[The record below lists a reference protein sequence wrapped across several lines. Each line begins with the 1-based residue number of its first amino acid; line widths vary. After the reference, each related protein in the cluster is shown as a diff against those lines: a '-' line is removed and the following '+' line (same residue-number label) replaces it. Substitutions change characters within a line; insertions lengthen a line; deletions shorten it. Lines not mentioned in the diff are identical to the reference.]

1 MKTFVIGRLNLM
13 KYIVITGSTR
23 GIGYGLTQSFL
34 ARGCFVMIS
43 GRKQSSV
50 VAALSQLRSEF
61 PDTEI
66 LGQPCDVRQ
75 PDQIQA
81 LWDHAAA
88 YWGKVDIWI
97 NNAGISGDEVLLWE
111 MPAKDAAAVI
121 ETNILGTLYGA
132 QVAVRGMLQQGSGA
146 IYNLEGMGSDGRM
159 HSGLTA
165 YGTSK
170 YAISYFTRALAKEL
184 KDEPILVGSL
194 RPGMVLTALLTDSYR
209 DRPEEFERAKRIFN
223 IIAERI
229 ETVTPW
235 LVDRMLSN
243 RKSGIVLSFSSRWK
257 LMWRFMT
264 APFVKRNL
272 FDDE

>member
-1 MKTFVIGRLNLM
+1 METFVMGSFNPM
-13 KYIVITGSTR
+13 KYIVITGATR
-23 GIGYGLTQSFL
+23 GIGYGLAQSFL

-50 VAALSQLRSEF
+50 LAALSKLRSEF
-61 PDTEI
+61 PDAEI

-88 YWGKVDIWI
+88 SWGKVDIWI
-97 NNAGISGDEVLLWE
+97 NNAGISGNEVLLWE

-243 RKSGIVLSFSSRWK
+243 RKSGIVLSFSSRRK